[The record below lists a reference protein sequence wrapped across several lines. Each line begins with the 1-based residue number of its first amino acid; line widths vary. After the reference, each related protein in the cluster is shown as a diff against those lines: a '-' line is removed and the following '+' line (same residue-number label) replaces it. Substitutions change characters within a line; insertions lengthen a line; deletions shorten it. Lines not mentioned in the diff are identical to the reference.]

1 MGNGLQHQQ
10 EPAHVSAA
18 LINIHVVAQ
27 TGPYCEDQVRFASV
41 SDDAWPD
48 KDQVTTGLGLALV
61 NDICPILNHVKMY
74 LQWWN
79 IDPAST
85 ELPNEESYLQRLFWW
100 HIYTASF
107 FRI

>member
-41 SDDAWPD
+41 SDDA
-48 KDQVTTGLGLALV
+48 
-61 NDICPILNHVKMY
+61 
-74 LQWWN
+74 
-79 IDPAST
+79 
-85 ELPNEESYLQRLFWW
+85 
-100 HIYTASF
+100 
-107 FRI
+107 

>member
-41 SDDAWPD
+41 SDDAQSD
-48 KDQVTTGLGLALV
+48 KDQVTAWLGLALL
-61 NDICPILNHVKMY
+61 NDICPVKMY
-74 LQWWN
+74 LQW
-79 IDPAST
+79 
-85 ELPNEESYLQRLFWW
+85 
-100 HIYTASF
+100 
-107 FRI
+107 